1 MLYGTCRQTRKLG
14 TGGLSYLSK
23 IVFLTKRKRWGI
35 SNQRLLALEPSP
47 YPPASDPLSH
57 QEGQSQRTTSLS
69 LRVPP
74 AFPSLLPWVSSLC
87 FSLHWLFSPLSASAH
102 RFCPQ
107 FPSPGFKNL
116 SQADDCSGK
125 YRVPKTRTYW
135 PSLGHIAA
143 PGLIYESSR
152 VAGRVPDPH
161 KEGKQCLG

>member
-14 TGGLSYLSK
+14 AGGLSYLSK

-47 YPPASDPLSH
+47 YPLASGPLLH
-57 QEGQSQRTTSLS
+57 QEGQGQRTTSLS

-87 FSLHWLFSPLSASAH
+87 FSLHWLYFPPSASVH

-116 SQADDCSGK
+116 PQADDCSGK
-125 YRVPKTRTYW
+125 YRVPKTRSYW
-135 PSLGHIAA
+135 LSLGHIAA

-152 VAGRVPDPH
+152 VVGHVPQPH